1 MLLGDAGK
9 ETNQPTGGTNKH
21 WMRFLIPL
29 IDKVAEID
37 EVAAAA
43 GCWQQI
49 VKPISTAAVV

>member
-9 ETNQPTGGTNKH
+9 GTNQPTGGTNKH
-21 WMRFLIPL
+21 WLRFLIPL
-29 IDKVAEID
+29 VDKVAEVD
-37 EVAAAA
+37 GVAAA